1 VRGRER
7 KVRWAAEAGWAEQ
20 EVKRA
25 DVRLG
30 WRGEKERGGEGW
42 WAAVGPKGVTNR
54 VGPKGVTNRVGLD
67 GKGGREKRFEG
78 FGFFF
83 QHTTTKN
90 KTNKNKSNTHTFIL
104 FKNNQLIFLIL
115 KFL

>member
-42 WAAVGPKGVTNR
+42 WAVA
-54 VGPKGVTNRVGLD
+54 GPKGVTNRVGLD

-78 FGFFF
+78 FGFFCF
-83 QHTTTKN
+83 FVFNTQQPKTKPTKIKATHIHLFN
-90 KTNKNKSNTHTFIL
+90 LIYKTIN
-104 FKNNQLIFLIL
+104 
-115 KFL
+115 